1 MIKPLIIVGAGGL
14 GCQLVERVLSD
25 PANGSHWCLTGV
37 FDDRATKSSD
47 IKQWSAGFNYK
58 LSHYYDCSN
67 LPLDDNACFLP
78 AIGDP
83 FEKEKYVH
91 LIQGLGGYFV
101 SLLHVDNERSQTASI
116 GESII
121 MKNCVVG
128 PDTKVGDYVW
138 LDRNAILSHGSTIGD
153 FCHIGPNVTIGGN
166 VSIGSKTTIHS
177 GALIANGLT
186 IGSGCVVGLGSVV
199 LKDVPDGKVVLGNP
213 ARVIADV

>member
-37 FDDRATKSSD
+37 FDDRATKRSD
-47 IKQWSAGFNYK
+47 IKRWSAGFNYK
-58 LSHYYDCSN
+58 LSHYCDCSD
-67 LPLDDNACFLP
+67 LPIKDNACFLP

-83 FEKEKYVH
+83 FAKEKYVRF
-91 LIQGLGGYFV
+91 IQGLGGYFV

-121 MKNCVVG
+121 MKNCVIG
-128 PDTKVGDYVW
+128 PDTTVGDFVW
-138 LDRNAILSHGSTIGD
+138 IDRNSLLGHGTSIND
-153 FCHIGPNVTIGGN
+153 FCHVGPNVTIGGN
-166 VSIGSKTTIHS
+166 VSVGSKSTIHP
-177 GALIANGLT
+177 GALIANGLN
-186 IGSGCVVGLGSVV
+186 IGEGCVVGLGSVV

-213 ARVIADV
+213 ARVVSDV